1 MSKPAPLE
9 LTPLLTHYRSRV
21 EAALEQHLPVEEPQR
36 LCEAMRYSTLNG
48 GKRVRAVLLY
58 LTGSLF
64 AVPEASLDAPAAAIE
79 MIHAYSLIHDDL
91 PAMDDDELRR
101 SKPTSHIRFDEATA
115 ILAGDALQSRAFE
128 VLVNNNEV
136 GRSERLQQLA
146 ELARAGGAAGMVGGQ
161 MLDIEATD
169 RAQNIE
175 QLQQMH
181 ALKTGA
187 LIRAA
192 VRLGYLASADATDEH
207 RRALDLYAEAIGLA
221 FQIRDD
227 ILDIES
233 NTETLGK
240 PQGSDLAANK
250 STYPA
255 LLGMDGAK
263 AKAAAL
269 HRQAMD
275 ALTNFDEKGEPLR
288 QLSNYIIDRIK

>member
-1 MSKPAPLE
+1 MSD
-9 LTPLLTHYRSRV
+9 LTPLLERYRSRV
-21 EAALEQHLPVEEPQR
+21 EESLDQIIPLQEPLR
-36 LCEAMRYSTLNG
+36 LQDAMRYSTLDG

-58 LTGSLF
+58 LTGALF
-64 AVPEASLDAPAAAIE
+64 DLPESSLDAPAAAIE

-101 SKPTSHIRFDEATA
+101 GKPTCHIKFDEATA
-115 ILAGDALQSRAFE
+115 VLAGDALQTRAFE
-128 VLVNNNEV
+128 VLATNDALGN
-136 GRSERLQQLA
+136 SERLNQIR
-146 ELARAGGAAGMVGGQ
+146 ELAFASGAIGMVGGQ
-161 MLDIEATD
+161 MIDMQATNS
-169 RAQNIE
+169 QQSVE

-181 ALKTGA
+181 AMKTGA

-192 VRLGYLASADATDEH
+192 VRLGYLASDNVPAEQKE
-207 RRALDLYAEAIGLA
+207 ALDLFAESIGLA

-255 LLGMDGAK
+255 LLGIDGAK
-263 AKAAAL
+263 AKAEAL
-269 HRQAMD
+269 HQQALD
-275 ALTNFDEKGEPLR
+275 SLKIFGDKSDS
-288 QLSNYIIDRIK
+288 LSQISHYIIDRIQ

>member
-1 MSKPAPLE
+1 MSKLAPLLE
-9 LTPLLTHYRSRV
+9 RYRFRV
-21 EAALEQHLPVEEPQR
+21 ETALDQQLSVTEPQR
-36 LCEAMRYSTLNG
+36 LFNAMRYSTLNG

-64 AVPEASLDAPAAAIE
+64 ELSESSLDAPAAAIE

-91 PAMDDDELRR
+91 PAMDNDELRR
-101 SKPTSHIRFDEATA
+101 GKPTSHIEFDEATA

-128 VLVNNNEV
+128 ILTTNDEL
-136 GRSERLQQLA
+136 GLRERLNQLA
-146 ELARAGGAAGMVGGQ
+146 ELAQASGAAGMIGGQ

-169 RAQNIE
+169 STQGIE

-181 ALKTGA
+181 AMKTGA

-192 VRLGYLASADATDEH
+192 VRLGYLASGDTTDEH
-207 RRALDLYAEAIGLA
+207 KRALDLYADSIGLA

-233 NTETLGK
+233 DTETLGK

-263 AKAAAL
+263 AKATTL
-269 HRQAMD
+269 HRQAID
-275 ALTNFDEKGEPLR
+275 ALTIFGERAEPLR
-288 QLSNYIIDRIK
+288 QLSNYIIDRIR

>member
-1 MSKPAPLE
+1 MSELAPLLE
-9 LTPLLTHYRSRV
+9 RYRFRV
-21 EAALEQHLPVEEPQR
+21 ETALEQRLSVTEPQR
-36 LCEAMRYSTLNG
+36 LYEAMRYSTLNG

-64 AVPEASLDAPAAAIE
+64 ELPESSLDAPAAAIE

-91 PAMDDDELRR
+91 PAMDNDELRR
-101 SKPTSHIRFDEATA
+101 GKPTCHIEFDEATA

-128 VLVNNNEV
+128 ILVTNDEI
-136 GRSERLQQLA
+136 GLSERLNQFA
-146 ELARAGGAAGMVGGQ
+146 ELARASGAAGMVGGQ

-169 RAQNIE
+169 SAQDIG

-181 ALKTGA
+181 AMKTGA

-192 VRLGYLASADATDEH
+192 VRLGYLTSGDATEEH
-207 RRALDLYAEAIGLA
+207 KRALDLYAESIGLA

-263 AKAAAL
+263 AKAAAM
-269 HRQAMD
+269 HQQALD
-275 ALTNFDEKGEPLR
+275 ALTIFGERAEPLR
-288 QLSNYIIDRIK
+288 QLSNYLIDRIR

>member
-1 MSKPAPLE
+1 MSD
-9 LTPLLTHYRSRV
+9 LTPLLERYRSRV
-21 EAALEQHLPVEEPQR
+21 EESLDQHIPLQEPLR
-36 LCEAMRYSTLNG
+36 LQDAMRYSTLDG

-58 LTGSLF
+58 LTGALF
-64 AVPEASLDAPAAAIE
+64 DLPESSLDAPAAAIE

-101 SKPTSHIRFDEATA
+101 GKPTCHIKFDEATA
-115 ILAGDALQSRAFE
+115 ILAGDALQTRAFE
-128 VLVNNNEV
+128 VLATNDALGN
-136 GRSERLQQLA
+136 SERLNQIR
-146 ELARAGGAAGMVGGQ
+146 ELAFASGAIGMVGGQ
-161 MLDIEATD
+161 MIDMQATNS
-169 RAQNIE
+169 QQSVE

-181 ALKTGA
+181 AMKTGA

-192 VRLGYLASADATDEH
+192 VRLGYLASDNVPAEQKE
-207 RRALDLYAEAIGLA
+207 ALDLFAESIGLA

-255 LLGMDGAK
+255 LLGIDGAK
-263 AKAAAL
+263 AKAEAL
-269 HRQAMD
+269 HQQSLD
-275 ALTNFDEKGEPLR
+275 SLKIFGDKSDS
-288 QLSNYIIDRIK
+288 LSQISHYIIDRIQ

>member
-1 MSKPAPLE
+1 MSELAPLLE
-9 LTPLLTHYRSRV
+9 RYRIRV
-21 EAALEQHLPVEEPQR
+21 ETALDQQLSVKEPQQ
-36 LCEAMRYSTLNG
+36 LFNAMRYSTLNG

-64 AVPEASLDAPAAAIE
+64 ELSESSLDAPAAAIE

-101 SKPTSHIRFDEATA
+101 GKPTSHIEFDEATA

-128 VLVNNNEV
+128 ILATNDEL
-136 GRSERLQQLA
+136 GSRERLNQLA
-146 ELARAGGAAGMVGGQ
+146 ELAQASGAAGMVGGQ
-161 MLDIEATD
+161 MIDMEATD
-169 RAQNIE
+169 NRQSVE

-181 ALKTGA
+181 AMKTGA

-192 VRLGYLASADATDEH
+192 VRLGYLASDSASTEQKN
-207 RRALDLYAEAIGLA
+207 ALDVYAESVGLA

-255 LLGMDGAK
+255 LLGLDGAK
-263 AKAAAL
+263 AKTEAL
-269 HRQAMD
+269 HQQA
-275 ALTNFDEKGEPLR
+275 LNSLKIFGEKGDPLR
-288 QLSNYIIDRIK
+288 YISHYIIDRIR